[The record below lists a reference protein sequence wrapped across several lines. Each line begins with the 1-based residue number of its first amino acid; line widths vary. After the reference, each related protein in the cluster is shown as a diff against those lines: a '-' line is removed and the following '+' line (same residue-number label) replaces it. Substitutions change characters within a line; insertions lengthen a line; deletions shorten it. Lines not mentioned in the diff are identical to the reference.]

1 MAKKASEHYKVYYN
15 PDGPAVSTVS
25 RGIIEEDGLYF
36 KDIDGTGKLS
46 AVNDWRLP
54 AAQRAAAYVKLLT
67 VDEKLPSCSSLT
79 GGWVP
84 NIRIPGWATMFP

>member
-1 MAKKASEHYKVYYN
+1 MAVKASENFKVYKN
-15 PDGPAVSTVS
+15 KKGPTISTVT
-25 RGIIEEDGLYF
+25 RKVIEKDKLYF